1 MKMWTL
7 IFLLQYCMLKLLLR
21 IPVTKVEWAIEE
33 IFILFFQ
40 ILNIFVKHLVYFGHN
55 FRQIRSL
62 ADPCG

>member
-1 MKMWTL
+1 
-7 IFLLQYCMLKLLLR
+7 MLKLLLR